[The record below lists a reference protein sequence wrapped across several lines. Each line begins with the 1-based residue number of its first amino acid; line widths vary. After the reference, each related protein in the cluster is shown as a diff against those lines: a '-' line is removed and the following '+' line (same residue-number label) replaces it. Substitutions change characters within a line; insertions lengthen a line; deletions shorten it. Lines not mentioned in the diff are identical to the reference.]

1 MKVIDIRGNKKI
13 PTILFDSEKGLI
25 EIKGRSIVENA
36 PGFYEPLI
44 DWLNDYEKK
53 PQAETTVNI
62 HMEYFNTSSSK
73 WIFTIAK
80 KLKDIYDK
88 TGNVNVRWW
97 YDDED
102 ILEYIEI
109 IQKVTKLPMELIPV
123 EQKDDENL

>member
-1 MKVIDIRGNKKI
+1 MNVIKITGNKKI
-13 PTILFDSEKGLI
+13 PTVNFDHEKGLI
-25 EIKGRSIVENA
+25 EMKGRSIVENA
-36 PGFYEPLI
+36 PGFFEPLI
-44 DWLNDYEKK
+44 EWLIEYEKNPK
-53 PQAETTVNI
+53 EETTVNI

-88 TGNVNVRWW
+88 TGNVNVKWW

-109 IQKVTKLPMELIPV
+109 IQKVTKLPMELIAI
-123 EQKDDENL
+123 EQEE